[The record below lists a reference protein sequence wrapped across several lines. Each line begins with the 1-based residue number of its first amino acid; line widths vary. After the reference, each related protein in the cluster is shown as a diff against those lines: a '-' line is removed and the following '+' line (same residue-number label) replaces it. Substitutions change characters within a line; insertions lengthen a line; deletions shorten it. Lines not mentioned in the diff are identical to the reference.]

1 MIGPFNAEIDN
12 QSFDILRNNFEQLIQ
27 IYLNLY
33 YPQKYNSLFIL
44 FQQSFILIPQLIC
57 CDYRQVSFGLCELF
71 YKTYYSN
78 HNNYNFNK

>member
-1 MIGPFNAEIDN
+1 MTGPFNAEIDN

-57 CDYRQVSFGLCELF
+57 FDYRQVSFGLCELF
-71 YKTYYSN
+71 NKTYYSN
-78 HNNYNFNK
+78 HSNYSFNK